1 MIMIYLDNAATS
13 GNKPKAV
20 TDAVVKALTEY
31 SANPGRSGH
40 KRSLA
45 AAEKVYECRSK
56 LSDFFYGNGPQNVIF
71 THNCTAALNMVIK
84 GVLNKNDHVVISSLE
99 HNSVVRPIETLR
111 RRGLINYDVAEV
123 IFGDPEATLRSFE
136 ACITSKTKLVVCTHA
151 SNVLGLV
158 MPIREIGEM
167 CKRRKILFCVDAAQS
182 AGVLPINMKD
192 MNIDYLCIAAHK
204 CLYAP
209 MGVGV
214 LIANM
219 PISHTIIE
227 GGTGSMSEIMIQPTD
242 TPEGFESGTLNLP
255 GIFGV
260 SAGLDFINKIG
271 VDRIYEH
278 EITLLKY
285 AYERMAKMKG
295 IQLYTPIPEKYSSA
309 PVLSFNIR
317 HKTSF
322 DVASK
327 LDEMGVAVR
336 AGLHCAP
343 FAHKRIGTLEHGT
356 VRISP
361 SYFTKKEE
369 MQAFISRLAKIAV

>member
-1 MIMIYLDNAATS
+1 MIYLDNAATS

-20 TDAVVKALTEY
+20 IEAVLRALTEF

-45 AAEKVYECRSK
+45 AAEKVYDCRSK
-56 LSDFFYGNGPQNVIF
+56 LCDLFDAGGPQNVIF
-71 THNCTAALNMVIK
+71 TNNCTSALNMVIK

-99 HNSVVRPIETLR
+99 HNSVVRPVETLR
-111 RRGLINYDVAEV
+111 RRGLITYDVAEV
-123 IFGDPEATLRSFE
+123 ILGDDEATVRSFE
-136 ACITSKTKLVVCTHA
+136 KCITSKTCLVICTHS

-158 MPIREIGEM
+158 MPIKKIGQL
-167 CKRRKILFCVDAAQS
+167 CKSRNVLFCVDAAQS
-182 AGVLPINMKD
+182 AGVLPISMKE
-192 MNIDYLCIAAHK
+192 MNIDYLCVAPHK
-204 CLYAP
+204 GLYAP
-209 MGVGV
+209 TGIGV
-214 LIANM
+214 LVANKPIA
-219 PISHTIIE
+219 HTIIE

-242 TPEGFESGTLNLP
+242 MPEGFESGTLNLP

-260 SAGLDFINKIG
+260 SAGVSFVNKIG
-271 VDRIYEH
+271 LQKIYEH
-278 EITLLKY
+278 ELSLMKF
-285 AYERMAKMKG
+285 AYEKITKIKG
-295 IQLYTPIPEKYSSA
+295 IQLYTPYPEKYLSA
-309 PVLSFNIR
+309 PVMSFNLR

-322 DVASK
+322 DVAAS

-343 FAHKRIGTLEHGT
+343 FAHKRIGTLENGT

-369 MQAFISRLAKIAV
+369 IQAFISKLAIIAR